1 MKSYTKKFGRVS
13 IRAKWWDYRWSSSYF
28 VTICTK
34 NRVPYFGEIE
44 KGVMLLSP
52 QGLLVEKLWHGITS
66 HTKNVELGE
75 FVIMPDHLHGI
86 ITLLDDGS
94 DLVCKV
100 PTVNNDNEG
109 KDVTMGDEG
118 KGVTMD
124 NKGKDVTMD
133 DEGKDVTMD
142 NKGKDVTMDD
152 EGKDVTMDN
161 EGKDVTMDDEG
172 KDVTMDN
179 EGKDVTMDD
188 EGKDVACNVPSYSRI
203 SPKPNSLSTII
214 RSFKSAVTKNA
225 RIMELKFAWHPRFHD
240 SIIRTEKDYES
251 IAMYIRNNPKKWKK

>member
-44 KGVMLLSP
+44 KGLMLLSP

-133 DEGKDVTMD
+133 DEGKDV
-142 NKGKDVTMDD
+142 
-152 EGKDVTMDN
+152 
-161 EGKDVTMDDEG
+161 
-172 KDVTMDN
+172 
-179 EGKDVTMDD
+179 
-188 EGKDVACNVPSYSRI
+188 ACNVPSYSRI